1 VGEAVSTVSTTKT
14 SQASVAAVRLPTTG
28 LRHQARATSVV
39 WRRELVRFIR
49 DRTRALTGLVQPLL
63 FLFVL
68 GTGLSSLVARGT
80 DIDFRTF
87 LYPGIVAI
95 SVLFTATFAGISLVW
110 DREWGF
116 LREMMV
122 APVSRASILL
132 GKALGGATVATAQ
145 SMVMLALCGVVDIPY
160 DPVML
165 LEMVGLLFLAGLML
179 TSMSLAMVVRIRQFQ
194 AAFPLVQMVIMPM
207 MFLSGAMFPL
217 SGLPRWL
224 DVLTTVNPL
233 TYAVEPM
240 RQVVFE
246 RLDLTAADRA
256 TLDPG
261 ITWGDWQVPVSMQVG
276 VVLAVTAGLLAVAI
290 ARFDRTE

>member
-1 VGEAVSTVSTTKT
+1 VSTTKT
-14 SQASVAAVRLPTTG
+14 PQASIAAVRLPTTG

-68 GTGLSSLVARGT
+68 GTGLSSLVSRGT

-165 LEMVGLLFLAGLML
+165 LEMVVLLFLAGLML

-240 RQVVFE
+240 RQVVFD
-246 RLDLTAADRA
+246 RLDLSASDRA

-261 ITWGDWQVPVSMQVG
+261 ITWGDWQVPVFVQVG
-276 VVLAVTAGLLAVAI
+276 VVLGVTAVLLAVAI

>member
-1 VGEAVSTVSTTKT
+1 MGEAVSAVSTTKT

-224 DVLTTVNPL
+224 DILTTVNPL

>member
-1 VGEAVSTVSTTKT
+1 VGEEVSGVSTTKT
-14 SQASVAAVRLPTTG
+14 PQASIAAVRLPTTG

-68 GTGLSSLVARGT
+68 GTGLSSLVSRGT

-165 LEMVGLLFLAGLML
+165 LEMVVLLFLAGLML

-240 RQVVFE
+240 RQVVFD
-246 RLDLTAADRA
+246 RLDLSASDRA

-261 ITWGDWQVPVSMQVG
+261 ITWGDWHVPVFVQVG
-276 VVLAVTAGLLAVAI
+276 VVLGVTAVLLAVAI

>member
-1 VGEAVSTVSTTKT
+1 MSTT
-14 SQASVAAVRLPTTG
+14 QAPVAAVRLPTTG
-28 LRHQARATSVV
+28 LRHQLRATSVV
-39 WRRELVRFIR
+39 WRRELVRFMR

-68 GTGLSSLVARGT
+68 GTGLSSLVSRGT

-122 APVSRASILL
+122 APVSRASILV

-165 LEMVGLLFLAGLML
+165 VEMVVLLFLAGLML
-179 TSMSLAMVVRIRQFQ
+179 TAMSLAMVVRIRQFQ
-194 AAFPLVQMVIMPM
+194 AAFPLVQMVITPM

-224 DVLTTVNPL
+224 DILTTLNPL

-240 RQVVFE
+240 RHVVFAQ
-246 RLDLTAADRA
+246 LSLSASDQA

-261 ITWGDWQVPVSMQVG
+261 LTWGDWQVPVPVQVG
-276 VVLAVTAGLLAVAI
+276 VVVVVTIGLLALAI

>member
-1 VGEAVSTVSTTKT
+1 MATTT
-14 SQASVAAVRLPTTG
+14 TARVAAVRLPTTG
-28 LRHQARATSVV
+28 IRHQLRATSVV
-39 WRRELVRFIR
+39 WRRELVRFSR
-49 DRTRALTGLVQPLL
+49 DRTRMVTGLVQPLL

-80 DIDFRTF
+80 DLDFRTF

-122 APVSRASILL
+122 APVSRASILV
-132 GKALGGATVATAQ
+132 GKAFGGATVATAQ
-145 SMVMLALCGVVDIPY
+145 SLVMLALCGVVGIPY
-160 DPVML
+160 NPVML
-165 LEMVGLLFLAGLML
+165 LEMVILLYLAGLML
-179 TSMSLAMVVRIRQFQ
+179 TSMSLAMVVRIKQFQ
-194 AAFPLVQMVIMPM
+194 SAFPLVQMIITPM

-224 DVLTTVNPL
+224 DILTTLNPL

-240 RQVVFE
+240 RHVVFSH
-246 RLDLTAADRA
+246 LDLSPTDQA

-261 ITWGDWQVPVSMQVG
+261 LTWGNWPVPIMVQVG
-276 VVLAVTAGLLAVAI
+276 VVVVVTVGLLLIAI

>member
-1 VGEAVSTVSTTKT
+1 MPTTT
-14 SQASVAAVRLPTTG
+14 ASIAAVRLPTTG
-28 LRHQARATSVV
+28 VRHQARATSVV
-39 WRRELVRFIR
+39 WRRELVRFVR

-68 GTGLSSLVARGT
+68 GTGLASLVSRGT

-122 APVSRASILL
+122 APVSRSSILL

-165 LEMVGLLFLAGLML
+165 LEMVVLLFLAGLML

-194 AAFPLVQMVIMPM
+194 AAFPLVQMVITPM

-224 DVLTTVNPL
+224 DVLTTLNPL

-240 RQVVFE
+240 RHVVFE
-246 RLDLTAADRA
+246 RLDLSATDQA

-261 ITWGDWQVPVSMQVG
+261 LTWGDWQVPILVQVG
-276 VVLAVTAGLLAVAI
+276 VVIAVTVGLLALAI

>member
-1 VGEAVSTVSTTKT
+1 MPTTT
-14 SQASVAAVRLPTTG
+14 ASIAAVRLPTTG

-39 WRRELVRFIR
+39 WRRELVRFVR

-68 GTGLSSLVARGT
+68 GTGLSSLVSRGT

-122 APVSRASILL
+122 APVSRSSILL
-132 GKALGGATVATAQ
+132 GKALGGATVATVQ
-145 SMVMLALCGVVDIPY
+145 SLVMLSLCGVVDIPY

-165 LEMVGLLFLAGLML
+165 LEMIVLLFLAGLML

-194 AAFPLVQMVIMPM
+194 AAFPLVQMVITPM

-224 DVLTTVNPL
+224 DILTTLNPL

-240 RQVVFE
+240 RHVVFAQ
-246 RLDLTAADRA
+246 LNLSATDQA

-261 ITWGDWQVPVSMQVG
+261 LTWGDWQVPVLVQVG
-276 VVLAVTAGLLAVAI
+276 VVIVVTAVLLTVAI

>member
-1 VGEAVSTVSTTKT
+1 VSTTKT
-14 SQASVAAVRLPTTG
+14 SRASVAAVRLPTTG
-28 LRHQARATSVV
+28 LRHESRATSVV

-68 GTGLSSLVARGT
+68 GTGLSSLVSRGT

-224 DVLTTVNPL
+224 DILTTVNPL

-240 RQVVFE
+240 RQTVFD

-261 ITWGDWQVPVSMQVG
+261 ISWGDWQVPVSVQVA
-276 VVLAVTAGLLAVAI
+276 VVVAVTVVLLAVAI

>member
-1 VGEAVSTVSTTKT
+1 MPTTT
-14 SQASVAAVRLPTTG
+14 ASIAAVRLPTTG
-28 LRHQARATSVV
+28 VRHQARATSVV
-39 WRRELVRFIR
+39 WRRELVRFVR

-68 GTGLSSLVARGT
+68 GTGLASLVSRGT

-122 APVSRASILL
+122 APVSRSSILL

-165 LEMVGLLFLAGLML
+165 LEMVVLLFLAGLML

-194 AAFPLVQMVIMPM
+194 AAFPLVQMVITPM

-224 DVLTTVNPL
+224 DVLTTLNPL

-240 RQVVFE
+240 RHVVFE
-246 RLDLTAADRA
+246 RLDLSATDQA

-261 ITWGDWQVPVSMQVG
+261 LTWGDWQVPILVQVG
-276 VVLAVTAGLLAVAI
+276 VVIGVTVGLLALAI

>member
-1 VGEAVSTVSTTKT
+1 
-14 SQASVAAVRLPTTG
+14 
-28 LRHQARATSVV
+28 
-39 WRRELVRFIR
+39 
-49 DRTRALTGLVQPLL
+49 
-63 FLFVL
+63 
-68 GTGLSSLVARGT
+68 
-80 DIDFRTF
+80 
-87 LYPGIVAI
+87 
-95 SVLFTATFAGISLVW
+95 
-110 DREWGF
+110 
-116 LREMMV
+116 MMV

-224 DVLTTVNPL
+224 DILTTVNPL

-240 RQVVFE
+240 RQTVFD

-261 ITWGDWQVPVSMQVG
+261 ISWGDWQVPVSVQVA
-276 VVLAVTAGLLAVAI
+276 VVVAVTAVLLAVAI

>member
-1 VGEAVSTVSTTKT
+1 MPSTTT
-14 SQASVAAVRLPTTG
+14 ASIAAVRLPTTG
-28 LRHQARATSVV
+28 LRHQVRATSVV
-39 WRRELVRFIR
+39 WRRELVRFVR
-49 DRTRALTGLVQPLL
+49 DRTRMLTGLVQPLL

-68 GTGLSSLVARGT
+68 GTGLSSLVSQGT
-80 DIDFRTF
+80 GIDFRTF

-122 APVSRASILL
+122 APVSRASILV
-132 GKALGGATVATAQ
+132 GKAFGGATVATTQ
-145 SMVMLALCGVVDIPY
+145 SLVMLALCGVVDIPY

-165 LEMVGLLFLAGLML
+165 LEMVVLLFLAGLML
-179 TSMSLAMVVRIRQFQ
+179 TAMSLAMVVRIRQFQ
-194 AAFPLVQMVIMPM
+194 SAFPLVQMVITPM

-224 DVLTTVNPL
+224 DILTTLNPL

-240 RQVVFE
+240 RHVVFAH
-246 RLDLTAADRA
+246 LDLSATDQA

-261 ITWGDWQVPVSMQVG
+261 LTWGDWQVPVLVQVG
-276 VVLAVTAGLLAVAI
+276 VVIVTTVALLLIAI

>member
-1 VGEAVSTVSTTKT
+1 VSTTKT
-14 SQASVAAVRLPTTG
+14 SRASVAAVRLPTTG
-28 LRHQARATSVV
+28 LRHESRATSVV

-68 GTGLSSLVARGT
+68 GTGLSSLVSRGT

-224 DVLTTVNPL
+224 DILTTVNPL

-240 RQVVFE
+240 RQTVFD

-261 ITWGDWQVPVSMQVG
+261 ISWGDWQVPVSVQVA
-276 VVLAVTAGLLAVAI
+276 VVVAVTAVLLAVAI

>member
-1 VGEAVSTVSTTKT
+1 MPTTT
-14 SQASVAAVRLPTTG
+14 ASIAAVRLPTTG
-28 LRHQARATSVV
+28 VRHQARATSVV
-39 WRRELVRFIR
+39 WRRELVRFVR

-68 GTGLSSLVARGT
+68 GTGLASLVSRGT

-122 APVSRASILL
+122 APVSRSSILL

-165 LEMVGLLFLAGLML
+165 LEMVVLLFLAGLML

-194 AAFPLVQMVIMPM
+194 AAFPLVQMVITPM

-224 DVLTTVNPL
+224 DVLTTLNPL

-240 RQVVFE
+240 RRVVFE
-246 RLDLTAADRA
+246 RLDLSATDQA

-261 ITWGDWQVPVSMQVG
+261 LTWGDWQVPILVQVG
-276 VVLAVTAGLLAVAI
+276 VVIAVTVGLLALAI

>member
-1 VGEAVSTVSTTKT
+1 MTTT
-14 SQASVAAVRLPTTG
+14 ASIAAVRLPTTG
-28 LRHQARATSVV
+28 PRHQARATSVV
-39 WRRELVRFIR
+39 WRRELVRFLR
-49 DRTRALTGLVQPLL
+49 DRTRAVTGLVQPLL

-68 GTGLSSLVARGT
+68 GTGLSSLVSRGT

-122 APVSRASILL
+122 APVSRSSILL

-145 SMVMLALCGVVDIPY
+145 SLVMLALCGVVDIPY
-160 DPVML
+160 NPVML
-165 LEMVGLLFLAGLML
+165 LEMVVLLFLAGLML
-179 TSMSLAMVVRIRQFQ
+179 TSLSLAMVVRIRQFQ
-194 AAFPLVQMVIMPM
+194 AAFPLVQMVITPM

-224 DVLTTVNPL
+224 DVLTTLNPL

-240 RQVVFE
+240 RHVVFAH
-246 RLDLTAADRA
+246 LDLSASDQA

-261 ITWGDWQVPVSMQVG
+261 LTWGDWQVPVLVQVG
-276 VVLAVTAGLLAVAI
+276 VVIVVTVGLLALAI

>member
-1 VGEAVSTVSTTKT
+1 MPTTT
-14 SQASVAAVRLPTTG
+14 ASIAAVRLPTTG
-28 LRHQARATSVV
+28 IRHQLRATSVV
-39 WRRELVRFIR
+39 WRRELVRFVR
-49 DRTRALTGLVQPLL
+49 DRTRILTGLVQPLL

-68 GTGLSSLVARGT
+68 GTGLSSLVSQGAGG
-80 DIDFRTF
+80 IDFRTF

-122 APVSRASILL
+122 APVSRASILV
-132 GKALGGATVATAQ
+132 GKAFGGATVATVQ

-165 LEMVGLLFLAGLML
+165 LEMVVLLFLAGLML

-194 AAFPLVQMVIMPM
+194 SAFPLVQMVITPM
-207 MFLSGAMFPL
+207 MFLSGAFFPL

-224 DVLTTVNPL
+224 DILTTLNPL

-240 RQVVFE
+240 RHVVFE
-246 RLDLTAADRA
+246 RLDLSPAEQAR
-256 TLDPG
+256 LDPG
-261 ITWGDWQVPVSMQVG
+261 LTWGDWPVPVLVQVG
-276 VVLAVTAGLLAVAI
+276 VVVVATVVLLLVAI